1 MINHEDFEISHITD
15 WMPVSEIPTDRQVK
29 YRIMTETYGGFGV
42 YQVALTKDIITIGKE
57 LVHSEIGY
65 TGSSKNI
72 LGRTYNIRA
81 PKGNHGASRY
91 IRQEGLDRENDVC
104 VRYVYTSEAKFIDLE
119 NTIFN
124 LTNKKYGYR
133 FKWTDA
139 SAGTSGKYS
148 QMMDYAASLNSSELL
163 DALGELKEM
172 IIQKAKEETEQI
184 IKAKMN
190 SILSFA

>member
-1 MINHEDFEISHITD
+1 MIDHNEFQISHITD

-29 YRIMTETYGGFGV
+29 YRIMNEAHGSVGV
-42 YQVALTKDIITIGKE
+42 YQVALTKDTVSIGKE

-65 TGSSKNI
+65 TGSSKNV

-81 PKGNHGASRY
+81 PKGSHGASRY
-91 IRQEGLDRENDVC
+91 IRQAGLDRENDVC
-104 VRYVYTSEAKFIDLE
+104 IRYVYTSEAKFIDLE
-119 NTIFN
+119 NAIFD

-148 QMMDYAASLNSSELL
+148 QMMDYAASLTSGELI
-163 DALGELKEM
+163 DALTELKEM
-172 IIQKAKEETEQI
+172 IIQKAKEETEQQ

-190 SILSFA
+190 SILAA